1 MVRLFWHFFDL
12 IFLREFIYLES
23 FGKSYN
29 TNGNTVF
36 LFTPKGRKY
45 HFLFYRPA
53 DLRVSCNQVNEN
65 NRARVFVL
73 LHYPLLS
80 QLFHYVF
87 FSAHFNVS
95 VAIFSGMSDP
105 MWKVSQSDPNYREI
119 SDLLRASKTYS
130 TDAMTPRLGYRGFI
144 VQEGKEAQLVVGLE
158 TVILQHR
165 LLQSMPPGLL
175 SNEVIGLIQEEINSG
190 AAEAKHVVSKRM
202 AHPYNP
208 GRWQGLNFRARICNN
223 CYNYANIRQT
233 NDFAQPGV
241 GGRNPFGALTGPN
254 VEAAAV
260 TDGLALL
267 APQPPPGPVVVPPAG
282 NSHMVAL
289 VVWPG

>member
-87 FSAHFNVS
+87 F
-95 VAIFSGMSDP
+95 FSP
-105 MWKVSQSDPNYREI
+105 FQRV
-119 SDLLRASKTYS
+119 
-130 TDAMTPRLGYRGFI
+130 RGN
-144 VQEGKEAQLVVGLE
+144 
-158 TVILQHR
+158 ILW
-165 LLQSMPPGLL
+165 
-175 SNEVIGLIQEEINSG
+175 
-190 AAEAKHVVSKRM
+190 HV
-202 AHPYNP
+202 
-208 GRWQGLNFRARICNN
+208 
-223 CYNYANIRQT
+223 
-233 NDFAQPGV
+233 
-241 GGRNPFGALTGPN
+241 
-254 VEAAAV
+254 
-260 TDGLALL
+260 
-267 APQPPPGPVVVPPAG
+267 
-282 NSHMVAL
+282 
-289 VVWPG
+289 